1 MTDYHY
7 IKAFSEISIKDV
19 AIVGGKNA
27 SLGEMFSELS
37 GSGIRVPDGFA
48 VTADAYREYLRHNKL
63 EDSTAAALADLDTS
77 DVEALASTAAGI
89 RARIS
94 GGTFPDAIANE
105 ISAAY
110 RELEKE
116 YGVELDVAV
125 RSSATA
131 EDLPDASF
139 AGQQE
144 TYLHIRGIDNLLQ
157 TCKQVLA
164 SLFTDRAISYRV
176 DKGFDHMSVAL
187 SIGVQKMV
195 RSDKGASGVMF
206 TLDTESGF
214 RDVVLITAAY
224 GLGENVVGGA
234 VNPDEFLVFKPTL
247 EQGYSPVLRRRLG
260 DKKLKMIYAADTVTG
275 PSTRNVAVH
284 PEQQKRFAISDEEVL
299 QLARMAISIE
309 RHYTQRAGQARPMDI
324 EWARDGADGDLYIVQ
339 ARPET
344 VHSADKT
351 LQQKTWKLCSRGKV
365 ITRGRSVGRK
375 IGSGPARIIL
385 ESTHMNKFQA
395 GEVLVTDITDPDWEP
410 IMKKAAAIVTNR
422 GGRVCHAAIIAREL
436 GIPAVVGTNDATR
449 VIRDE
454 QSLTVSC
461 AEGDEGIVYEGELPF
476 EIEQQDIDNLA
487 TPNTKVLLNIGN
499 PGHAFEWA
507 SLPAAGVGLARL
519 EFIITNTIG
528 IHPAALLNTDSQPPE
543 IRQTIG
549 EITNGYPDPGE
560 FYIQRL
566 TEGVGTIAAAFYP
579 RPVHVRLSDFKSN
592 EYAALLGGAEY
603 EPREENPMLGLR
615 GASRY
620 YSEKFR
626 DCFKLECEAIRR
638 VRNEM
643 GLENV
648 RLIIPFVRSVEEL
661 DHVLQLMAENGLQ
674 RGSNGLQVNMMCE
687 LPANVIRAR
696 EFLQHCDGFSIGSN
710 DLAQLTL
717 GVDRDSSLLSGF
729 DERDA
734 AVMELIKMAITACKQ
749 EGKYVSICG
758 QAPSDFPEMVHWLV
772 QQGIDAISVSR
783 DSLLP
788 VTQRV
793 LEAESG
799 KHNSA

>member
-1 MTDYHY
+1 MTDYRY
-7 IKAFSEISIKDV
+7 IRAFADLGIGDV

-27 SLGEMFSELS
+27 SLGEMYSELS
-37 GSGIRVPDGFA
+37 DKGIRVPDGFA
-48 VTADAYREYLRHNKL
+48 VTADAYREYLHHNEL
-63 EDSTAAALADLDTS
+63 DERIAAALATLDTG
-77 DVEALASTAAGI
+77 DTEALASTAARI
-89 RARIS
+89 RAWIS
-94 GGTFPDAIANE
+94 GGSFPDAIADE

-110 RELEKE
+110 RELEQQ
-116 YGVELDVAV
+116 YDSELDVAV

-176 DKGFDHMSVAL
+176 DQGFDHMSVAL

-195 RSDKGASGVMF
+195 RSDKGAAGVMF

-214 RDVVLITAAY
+214 RDVVLVTAAY

-234 VNPDEFLVFKPTL
+234 VNPDEFLVYKPAL
-247 EQGYSPVLRRRLG
+247 EQGYSPILQRRLG

-275 PSTRNVAVH
+275 PSTRNVEVH
-284 PEQQKRFAISDEEVL
+284 PDAQQQFAISDEEVL
-299 QLARMAISIE
+299 QLARMAIAIE
-309 RHYTQRAGQARPMDI
+309 KHYTQKAGQARPMDI

-344 VHSADKT
+344 VYAGSKV
-351 LQQKTWKLCSRGKV
+351 LQQKTWQLGSGGSV
-365 ITRGRSVGRK
+365 ITRGRSIGRK

-385 ESTHMNKFQA
+385 EATQMHELQA

-449 VIRDE
+449 LIRDG
-454 QSLTVSC
+454 QTVTVSC
-461 AEGDEGIVYEGELPF
+461 AEGDEGFVYEGELPF
-476 EIEQQDIDNLA
+476 EVIQQDIEPPA
-487 TPNTKVLLNIGN
+487 KTQTKILLNIGN
-499 PGHAFEWA
+499 PGHAFEWS
-507 SLPAAGVGLARL
+507 SLPADGVGLARL

-528 IHPAALLNTDSQPPE
+528 IHPSAMLDPDAQTPE
-543 IRQTIG
+543 IRQAISDTSS
-549 EITNGYPDPGE
+549 GYANPRE
-560 FYIQRL
+560 FYIERMA
-566 TEGVGTIAAAFYP
+566 EGIGTIAAAFHP
-579 RPVHVRLSDFKSN
+579 KPVHVRLSDFKSS
-592 EYAALLGGAEY
+592 EYAALPGGSTY

-620 YSEKFR
+620 YSQQFR
-626 DCFKLECEAIRR
+626 RCFELECEAIRR
-638 VRNEM
+638 VRETM
-643 GLENV
+643 GLKNI

-661 DHVLQLMAENGLQ
+661 DHVLQIMGENGLQ
-674 RGSNGLQVNMMCE
+674 RGVDGLQILVMCE
-687 LPANVIRAR
+687 LPANVIRA
-696 EFLQHCDGFSIGSN
+696 EAFLQRCDGFSIGSN

-717 GVDRDSSLLSGF
+717 GIDRESSLLSGF

-734 AVMELIKMAITACKQ
+734 AVMEMMRMAITACKQ
-749 EGKYVSICG
+749 QGKYVSICG
-758 QAPSDFPEMVHWLV
+758 QAPSDFPDMAAWLV
-772 QQGIDAISVSR
+772 QQGIDAISVNH
-783 DSLLP
+783 DSLISVMQGVIATETCL
-788 VTQRV
+788 
-793 LEAESG
+793 
-799 KHNSA
+799 HNTA